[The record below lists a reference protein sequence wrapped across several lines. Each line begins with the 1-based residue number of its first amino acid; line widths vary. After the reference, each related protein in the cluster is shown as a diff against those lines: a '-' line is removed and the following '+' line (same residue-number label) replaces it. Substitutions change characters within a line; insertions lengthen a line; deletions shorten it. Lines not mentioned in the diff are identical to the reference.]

1 MSFSLNEI
9 FEQSKSDRFSVNVNA
24 HPFEGRL
31 LYGVKIVSYYRIKE
45 KTNEIT
51 ILNTQKGGAFYEEVS
66 PSEYDSFKIFGW
78 VRGVYILSLSNC
90 ILKMDKLKDTL
101 EFEETK
107 EPRSARYI
115 EGVENQI
122 AKTKALHLHI
132 TNKTNQLKPINY
144 DTSQK

>member
-31 LYGVKIVSYYRIKE
+31 LYGVKIVSCYRIKE
-45 KTNEIT
+45 KINEVT

-66 PSEYDSFKIFGW
+66 PSEYDSFKVFGW
-78 VRGVYILSLSNC
+78 IHGVYILSLSNC
-90 ILKMDKLKDTL
+90 ILKMDKLKETL
-101 EFEETK
+101 EIEEIK
-107 EPRSARYI
+107 EPRRPRYI

-122 AKTKALHLHI
+122 TKTKALHLRI
-132 TNKTNQLKPINY
+132 TNKINQLKIN
-144 DTSQK
+144 QL